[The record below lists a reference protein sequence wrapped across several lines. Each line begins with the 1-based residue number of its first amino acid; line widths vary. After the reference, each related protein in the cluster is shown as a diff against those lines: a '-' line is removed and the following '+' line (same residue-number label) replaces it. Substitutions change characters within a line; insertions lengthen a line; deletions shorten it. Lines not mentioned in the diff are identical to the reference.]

1 MTTNKSNHADRLEK
15 VATAD
20 NAAAY
25 AVEPEKFIFC
35 VDLLE
40 ISAHRADADHWVNAL
55 EDRFDEINAT
65 GEMARLAD
73 MHVETVSERE
83 DTK

>member
-1 MTTNKSNHADRLEK
+1 MTSNKSNRAAGRLEE
-15 VATAD
+15 VATAA

-35 VDLLE
+35 IDLLE

-65 GEMARLAD
+65 GAMARLAD
-73 MHVETVSERE
+73 KGV
-83 DTK
+83 D